1 MQRTKIVLSPVERQ
15 LVADAGVILTKNA
28 VIGKVCELFGVL
40 SAEYGD
46 LLRQYPSLQADAGS
60 RSPKIS
66 KGEQYQGFPWVMLD
80 QPRNFEGENSF
91 AIRSFFWWGHYCS
104 ITLHLSG
111 TFHKKYGEPLREK
124 IKNAEGWL
132 IGIGDDAW
140 QHHHG
145 NDNYLPVAQ
154 FAGKLMQLPFLKISK
169 QFALEDWDRLDE
181 LYISAYHQI
190 LEWLS

>member
-1 MQRTKIVLSPVERQ
+1 MQRTKIVLSPEERQ

-28 VIGKVCELFGVL
+28 VIGKVCALFGVL
-40 SAEYGD
+40 SAEYSE
-46 LLRQYPSLQADAGS
+46 LLQQFPALIADAGA

-66 KGEQYQGFPWVMLD
+66 KGEQYLGFPWVMLD

-111 TFHKKYGEPLREK
+111 TFHKKYGAAVMEK
-124 IKNAEGWL
+124 IKSADGWQ
-132 IGIGDDAW
+132 IGVGEDAW

-145 NDNYLPVAQ
+145 EDNYHLVSQ
-154 FAGKLMQLPFLKISK
+154 FTGDTMQLPFLKISK
-169 QFALEDWDRLDE
+169 QFALEEWDRLDE
-181 LYISAYHQI
+181 LYISAYRQI